1 MTKTIT
7 MTDFIERYGSDPD
20 LALVDVREAGEY
32 AEGHVPGATLT
43 PMSSLTQHLPGL
55 PRDREVYVICRSG
68 NRSRTCAD
76 IMAVQG
82 IDAVSVSG
90 GTEAWKIMRQPVV
103 DGMEPGARP

>member
-7 MTDFIERYGSDPD
+7 MTDFIERYGADPN
-20 LALVDVREAGEY
+20 LALVDVREVGEY
-32 AEGHVPGATLT
+32 AEGHVPGAVLT
-43 PMSSLTQHLPGL
+43 PMSSLTQHLAGL

-90 GTEAWKIMRQPVV
+90 GTEAWKIMRRPVAE
-103 DGMEPGARP
+103 GMEPGARS